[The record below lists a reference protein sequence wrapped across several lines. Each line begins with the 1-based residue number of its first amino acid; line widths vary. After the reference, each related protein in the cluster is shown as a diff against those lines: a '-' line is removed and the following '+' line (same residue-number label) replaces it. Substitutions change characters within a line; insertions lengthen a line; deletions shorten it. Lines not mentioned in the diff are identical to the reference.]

1 VHAALALTELVV
13 NNDSVKTAVAPQVG
27 KVIQGMLLS
36 LPELAPPPIPSVID
50 LLKLSDETDLE
61 ILNHSMEV
69 MVDCFQTELLPVA
82 TQLAA
87 RLVRSLFVL
96 NIARFA

>member
-1 VHAALALTELVV
+1 MNQSRLPLHHKWARLSRVHFF
-13 NNDSVKTAVAPQVG
+13 
-27 KVIQGMLLS
+27 S
-36 LPELAPPPIPSVID
+36 LPKLEPPPIPSVID

-87 RLVRSLFVL
+87 RLVRSLSLL